1 MQWGTGEELVFY
13 ITSRGEIS
21 FETKQYNGAFWAE
34 PHVAV
39 SLSVYLSVTCPRR
52 VSGLKTDLGEIR

>member
-1 MQWGTGEELVFY
+1 MKNWFFTLDPEAKSL
-13 ITSRGEIS
+13 S
-21 FETKQYNGAFWAE
+21 KQNNGAFWAE